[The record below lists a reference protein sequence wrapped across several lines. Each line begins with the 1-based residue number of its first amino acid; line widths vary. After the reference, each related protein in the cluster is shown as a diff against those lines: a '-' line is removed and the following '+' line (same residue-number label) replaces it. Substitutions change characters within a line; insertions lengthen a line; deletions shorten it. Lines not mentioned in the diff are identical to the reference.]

1 MCWPFWLSAGWGLRT
16 SRGLRLQG
24 GQDGVVANA
33 HGTVRGAD
41 AAWPRPQE
49 GKSTAAGALD
59 VKSLVPHPRGLCVK
73 RCECE
78 ACKGAQSLES
88 SEIMH
93 DVPHVGV
100 LQQNL

>member
-1 MCWPFWLSAGWGLRT
+1 MGCVSKEGRRRA
-16 SRGLRLQG
+16 
-24 GQDGVVANA
+24 DGVVANA

>member
-1 MCWPFWLSAGWGLRT
+1 MGCVSKEGRRCA
-16 SRGLRLQG
+16 
-24 GQDGVVANA
+24 DGVVARV
-33 HGTVRGAD
+33 HGTARGAD
-41 AAWPRPQE
+41 TAWPRPQE

-78 ACKGAQSLES
+78 SCKGAQSLQS
-88 SEIMH
+88 SVITH
-93 DVPHVGV
+93 DVRHVGV